1 LFRTPNKLMTTH
13 LSFNKDEEESS
24 SESEEEK
31 MPLQGRGKLNDVQDD
46 SPHQELMSTKGK
58 AEPIII
64 EARHWKTPSGVS
76 RNPHH
81 RKETPQAQEGNVS
94 SFMKSSL
101 LCTPAEP

>member
-1 LFRTPNKLMTTH
+1 MFRTPNKLMTTH
-13 LSFNKDEEESS
+13 LSLNKDEEESS

-31 MPLQGRGKLNDVQDD
+31 MPLQGRGKLSDVQDD

-64 EARHWKTPSGVS
+64 EARHWKTPSAVS

-81 RKETPQAQEGNVS
+81 RKETPQAQVGNVS

-101 LCTPAEP
+101 LCTPAER